1 MDGSEKIQKNQV
13 LTNVYRVDFQFLQ
26 NTRMMNQKI
35 KTFTEAVLIV

>member
-13 LTNVYRVDFQFLQ
+13 LTNVHRVDFQLLQ

-35 KTFTEAVLIV
+35 KTFTEAAQIV

>member
-26 NTRMMNQKI
+26 NTRMMNQK
-35 KTFTEAVLIV
+35 TFTEAVLIV